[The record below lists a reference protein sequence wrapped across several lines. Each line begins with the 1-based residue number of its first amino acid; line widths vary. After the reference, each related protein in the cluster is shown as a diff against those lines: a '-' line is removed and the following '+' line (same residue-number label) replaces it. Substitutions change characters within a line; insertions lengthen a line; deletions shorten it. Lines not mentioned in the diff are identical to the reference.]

1 MLTFRRLVLCGLCLL
16 ATVPAYAQVQ
26 TGSIT
31 GTVTDSSNAVLPG
44 ATVTVSGERLIGG
57 DQSVVTDASGVYRF
71 DRLSPGGYNVKFELQ
86 GFKTVIQSDI
96 RISASFVATVNGKL
110 DVGSVTESITVTG
123 ESPTIDTKSNVQ
135 QTVMNQEIL
144 EGVPTGRD
152 PWSLAKLI
160 PGVQV
165 ATYDVGGTQSIQ
177 QSSLSSHGSNTND
190 VSYNIDGATVNWP
203 GGGGGATMLYYDQ
216 GMFEEVNYM
225 TSAIPAEVLAGG
237 VSINMVTK
245 DGGNKWRGNMRYS
258 FANNDLQSENHLGD
272 ELQFLPSGA
281 RTNFLGN
288 PTQKTYDANLS
299 GGGALIQN
307 KLWVNG
313 TIRRWV
319 VNKLTNAKN
328 DDGSQAL
335 DDNTLKNYSGKAVAS
350 LSSNNRLSV
359 SYLWNDKIRGHRRDT
374 PPDNVPDIAALVQ
387 TNPAQTTQAKYTG
400 IRNRLVFESN
410 FSVMDGQT
418 NYSYQPGTPADA
430 IRIQDTTLSTANN
443 AASRHEEQ
451 PNSRHQFDNIV
462 SYSKSAKGEHLFK
475 GGLQWG
481 RLYYESRYTVQGDYH
496 LIYNNTAPTSVRIF
510 NTPANPK
517 NIDRM
522 LGFFIQD
529 AWSIA
534 SRLTLN
540 VGMRYDRNTGLLPEQ
555 SNPGGTFV
563 APRTQPEAT
572 VIKQNVAVWRAG
584 ASYDVIGNGRT
595 AIKGSYSRYGLQVG
609 IDRVT
614 RVNPLS
620 NSSQDC
626 AWTDPNRDGRFQA
639 SELGSCPGFASIST
653 LYPDADGPNWP
664 YSDEVTAGVEHQV
677 MRDMRVGAMYYYRT
691 NRDQLAVRN
700 RAVPT
705 SAYTPFT
712 TTIPG
717 GPNGATTMTVYNLN
731 PAFNGRQDNILDN
744 DPYLDTKYTGVEFTA
759 NKRLSRNWQM
769 VAGLTIGKNT
779 GGLNSGGTNPG
790 QSDAATIAGFAGGDL
805 NDPNNTR
812 FSNGIIGNDS
822 EVAFRL
828 SGSYR
833 LPKSIELAGT
843 LISNSGYP
851 YVSTYSVTRASV
863 APAVN
868 LTRASQTVFL
878 SQRGEERYDAVTM
891 VDLRIS
897 RPIKFGTRTYNPQ
910 LDIFNVGNAATVV
923 RYNPAVGGTY
933 LLPGEILAPRII
945 RVGFSVD
952 F

>member
-1 MLTFRRLVLCGLCLL
+1 MATFRRLLLSGLCLL
-16 ATVPAYAQVQ
+16 GAASAYAQVQ

-44 ATVTVSGERLIGG
+44 ATVTLSGERLIGG

-71 DRLSPGGYNVKFELQ
+71 DRLSPGAYNVKFELQ

-237 VSINMVTK
+237 LSINMVTK
-245 DGGNKWRGNMRYS
+245 DGGNKWRGNLRYS
-258 FANNDLQSENHLGD
+258 FANNDLQAENHLGD
-272 ELQFLPSGA
+272 KVQFLPSGA

-288 PTQKTYDANLS
+288 PTQKTYDVNLS
-299 GGGALIQN
+299 GGGALVQN
-307 KLWVNG
+307 KVWVNG

-319 VNKLTNAKN
+319 VNKLTNARN
-328 DDGSQAL
+328 VDGSQAL

-350 LSSNNRLSV
+350 LTPNNRLSA

-400 IRNRLVFESN
+400 IRSRLVFESN

-418 NYSYQPGTPADA
+418 NYTYQPGTPADA
-430 IRIQDTTLSTANN
+430 IRVQDGTLSTANF
-443 AASRHEEQ
+443 AANREEHQ

-462 SYSKSAKGEHLFK
+462 SYNKSAYGEHLFK
-475 GGLQWG
+475 GGVQWA
-481 RLYYESRYTVQGDYH
+481 RLYYESQYSVQGDHH
-496 LIYNNTAPTSVRIF
+496 LIYNNNVPTSVRIW

-517 NIDRM
+517 NIERM
-522 LGFFIQD
+522 LGLFFQD
-529 AWSIA
+529 SWSIN
-534 SRLTLN
+534 RLTLN
-540 VGMRYDRNTGLLPEQ
+540 LGMRYDRVKGILPAQ
-555 SNPGGTFV
+555 SNPGGTFI
-563 APRTQPEAT
+563 AARTLQESEP
-572 VIKQNVAVWRAG
+572 VNQSIAVWRTG
-584 ASYDVIGNGRT
+584 ASYDVTGNGRT
-595 AIKGSYSRYGLQVG
+595 ALKGSYSRYGLQVG

-620 NSSQDC
+620 ATSQDC
-626 AWTDPNRDGRFQA
+626 AWSDPNRDGRFQA
-639 SELGSCPGFASIST
+639 SELGSCPGFSAIST
-653 LYPDADGPNWP
+653 FYSDADGPNWP
-664 YSDEVTAGVEHQV
+664 YSDEVTAGIEHQV

-700 RAVPT
+700 RAVPS
-705 SAYTPFT
+705 SAYIPFT
-712 TTIPG
+712 ASI
-717 GPNGATTMTVYNLN
+717 PNGPDGPTTVTLYNLA

-744 DPYLDTKYTGVEFTA
+744 DPYLDTKYTGVELTA
-759 NKRLSRNWQM
+759 SKRLSRNWQM
-769 VAGLTIGKNT
+769 VAGLTFGKNT
-779 GGLNSGGTNPG
+779 GGLNNGGTNSG
-790 QSDAATIAGFAGGDL
+790 QTDQATLGGFSGGEL

-822 EVAFRL
+822 EVALRL
-828 SGSYR
+828 SGSYL
-833 LPKSIELAGT
+833 LPAKINLAGT

-851 YVSTYSVTRASV
+851 YVSTYSVTRAAV
-863 APAVN
+863 APAVA
-868 LTRASQTVFL
+868 LTRANQTVFL
-878 SQRGEERYDAVTM
+878 SERGQERLPSVTM
-891 VDLRIS
+891 VDLRLS
-897 RPIKFGTRTYNPQ
+897 RPIKMGTRQFVPQ
-910 LDIFNVGNAATVV
+910 IDFFNIGNASTIV
-923 RYNPAVGGTY
+923 RYNPAVGATY
-933 LLPGEILAPRII
+933 LAPGEILAPRII

>member
-1 MLTFRRLVLCGLCLL
+1 MVILRRLLLCGLCLL
-16 ATVPAYAQVQ
+16 GAASAYAQVQ

-44 ATVTVSGERLIGG
+44 ATVTLSGERLIGG
-57 DQSVVTDASGVYRF
+57 DSTVVTDASGVYRF
-71 DRLSPGGYNVKFELQ
+71 DRLSPGSYNVKFELQ
-86 GFKTVIQSDI
+86 GFKTIIQSDI
-96 RISASFVATVNGKL
+96 RISAAFVATVNGKL
-110 DVGSVTESITVTG
+110 EVGSVSESITVTG

-237 VSINMVTK
+237 LSINMVTK
-245 DGGNKWRGNMRYS
+245 DGGNKWRGNLRYS
-258 FANNDLQSENHLGD
+258 FANDGLQSENHLGD
-272 ELQFLPSGA
+272 KVQFLPTGA

-288 PTQKTYDANLS
+288 PTQKTYDVNLS
-299 GGGALIQN
+299 GGGALVQN

-319 VNKLTNAKN
+319 VNKLTNARN
-328 DDGSQAL
+328 ADGTQAL

-350 LSSNNRLSV
+350 FSPNNRLSA

-400 IRNRLVFESN
+400 IRSRLVYESN

-418 NYSYQPGTPADA
+418 NYGYQPGTPADA
-430 IRIQDTTLSTANN
+430 IRVQDGTLSSANF
-443 AASRHEEQ
+443 AASREEHQ
-451 PNSRHQFDNIV
+451 PNSRHQFDNIL
-462 SYSKSAKGEHLFK
+462 SYNKSAFGEHLFK
-475 GGLQWG
+475 GGVQWA
-481 RLYYESRYTVQGDYH
+481 RLYYESQYTVHGDHH
-496 LIYNNTAPTSVRIF
+496 LIYNGGVPQSVRIF

-517 NIDRM
+517 NIERM
-522 LGFFIQD
+522 LGLFFQD
-529 AWSIA
+529 SWSIN
-534 SRLTLN
+534 RLTLN
-540 VGMRYDRNTGLLPEQ
+540 LGMRYDRAKGILPAQ
-555 SNPGGTFV
+555 SNPGGTFI
-563 APRTQPEAT
+563 AARSIPESEP
-572 VIKQNVAVWRAG
+572 INQSIAVWRTG
-584 ASYDVIGNGRT
+584 ASYDLTGNGRT
-595 AIKGSYSRYGLQVG
+595 ALKGSYSRYGLQVG

-626 AWTDPNRDGRFQA
+626 AWSDPNRDGRFQP
-639 SELGSCPGFASIST
+639 SELGTCPGFASIST
-653 LYPDADGPNWP
+653 FYPDADGPNWP
-664 YSDEVTAGVEHQV
+664 YSDEVTAGIEHQV

-705 SAYTPFT
+705 SAYIPFT
-712 TTIPG
+712 ASI
-717 GPNGATTMTVYNLN
+717 PNGPDGPTTVTLYNLA
-731 PAFNGRQDNILDN
+731 PAFNGLQNNILDN

-759 NKRLSRNWQM
+759 SKRLSRNWQM

-779 GGLNSGGTNPG
+779 GGLNSGGTNSG
-790 QSDAATIAGFAGGDL
+790 QSDAATVAPFAGGDL

-812 FSNGIIGNDS
+812 FSDGIIGNDS
-822 EVAFRL
+822 QVAFRL
-828 SGSYR
+828 SGSYL
-833 LPKSIELAGT
+833 LPAKINLAGT

-851 YVSTYSVTRASV
+851 YVSTYSVTRAAV
-863 APAVN
+863 APAVA
-868 LTRASQTVFL
+868 LTRANQTVFL
-878 SQRGEERYDAVTM
+878 SQRGEERLPSVTM
-891 VDLRIS
+891 VDLRLS
-897 RPIKFGTRTYNPQ
+897 RPIKMGTRQFVPQ
-910 LDIFNVGNAATVV
+910 IDFFNIGNAATIV
-923 RYNPAVGGTY
+923 RYNPAVGATY
-933 LLPGEILAPRII
+933 LAPGEILAPRIV
-945 RVGFSVD
+945 RVGFSID